1 MKMTLTLTDED
12 GILIEQWD
20 IVQDIDL
27 PDLDE
32 LVQSLE
38 DAGFYT
44 LLNKENKI

>member
-1 MKMTLTLTDED
+1 MKMKLTLTDED
-12 GILIEQWD
+12 GILVEQWE
-20 IVQDIDL
+20 VMQDIDL

-44 LLNKENKI
+44 LLNREDKI

>member
-1 MKMTLTLTDED
+1 MEMKLTLTDED
-12 GILIEQWD
+12 GIVADEWK

-44 LLNKENKI
+44 LLNRDDKL